1 MLRRMRRL
9 AALLA
14 AALLV
19 SAGPLSAQET
29 SRQELVPRL
38 AGAELVAALAQGG
51 HVILVRHMATDRTP
65 DKLSGVDLAD
75 CTTQRNLSEEGRRQ
89 AVDLGRAFQKLSIPV
104 GDVLV
109 SPYCRCI
116 ETGKLAFG
124 KGEPSDVLSI
134 WDELSLEEKTERGVE
149 IRKLLDTEP
158 QPGSNTVLVTHT
170 GNLLWSFGL
179 DSRPEGLAHVFK
191 PTGLSLGRASYV
203 GKIAPEEWRALA
215 ALDAEP
221 PQPSPPHEASTP

>member
-1 MLRRMRRL
+1 MRRL
-9 AALLA
+9 AAVLLA
-14 AALLV
+14 LACVLTA
-19 SAGPLSAQET
+19 SGPTSAQT
-29 SRQELVPRL
+29 QGAQELVPRL
-38 AGAELVAALAQGG
+38 AGTELVAALAQGG

-75 CTTQRNLSEEGRRQ
+75 CSTQRNLSDEGRRQ
-89 AVDLGRAFQKLSIPV
+89 AADLGRAFQKLTIPV

-124 KGEPSDVLSI
+124 KGESSDVLSI
-134 WDELSLEEKTERGVE
+134 WDELSLEEKTARGTE
-149 IRKLLDTEP
+149 IRMLLDTP
-158 QPGSNTVLVTHT
+158 PKPGTNTVLVTHT

-191 PTGLSLGRASYV
+191 PTGLSLGRATYV
-203 GKIAPEEWRALA
+203 GKITPDEWRSLA
-215 ALDAEP
+215 GLDAEP
-221 PQPSPPHEASTP
+221 PPPGPPHEASTP

>member
-1 MLRRMRRL
+1 MLLAMRRL
-9 AALLA
+9 AVLALA
-14 AALLV
+14 CLL
-19 SAGPLSAQET
+19 STARPAGAQT
-29 SRQELVPRL
+29 PAQQELVPRL
-38 AGAELVAALAQGG
+38 AGPELAAALAQGG
-51 HVILVRHMATDRTP
+51 HVILVRHMSTERTP

-75 CTTQRNLSEEGRRQ
+75 CSTQRNLSDEGRRQ
-89 AVDLGRAFQKLSIPV
+89 ASDLGRAFQKLGIPV

-109 SPYCRCI
+109 SPYCRCV

-124 KGEPSDVLSI
+124 KGQVSDVLSI
-134 WDELSLEEKTERGVE
+134 WDELSLEDKTERGVE
-149 IRKLLDTEP
+149 IRRLLDTPP
-158 QPGSNTVLVTHT
+158 QPGTNTVLITHT

-203 GKIAPEEWRALA
+203 GKITPDEWRSLA

-221 PQPSPPHEASTP
+221 PPGPPHEASTP